1 MKIYTK
7 QGDEGET
14 SLLYGGRTSKT
25 DPRVTAYGT
34 LDEAISAM
42 GMARAASA
50 DDWVRAR
57 LFEAQRDLFTVMAEL
72 ASAPS
77 EHGKFKK
84 HFKAITSDRT
94 AYLES
99 VIDEVDSRI
108 NLPSSFV
115 IPGASAGSAAID
127 FARSVLR
134 RAERDIIALG
144 RVSDL
149 MNPEIVKYVNRCS
162 DALFML
168 ARYEDRDLAPELV
181 TGTRADTGKA
191 GKPGV
196 P

>member
-25 DPRVTAYGT
+25 DPRVAANGT

-42 GMARAASA
+42 GIARAAST

-57 LFEAQRDLFTVMAEL
+57 LFEAQRDLFTVMSEL

-77 EHGKFKK
+77 EHEKFKK
-84 HFKAITSDRT
+84 HFKAITGDRT

-99 VIDEVDSRI
+99 VIDEIDSRI
-108 NLPSSFV
+108 KLPSSFV

-144 RVSDL
+144 RVSEL
-149 MNPEIVKYVNRCS
+149 MNPEILKYVNRCS

-181 TGTRADTGKA
+181 TETRAERGKA
-191 GKPGV
+191 GTP
-196 P
+196 